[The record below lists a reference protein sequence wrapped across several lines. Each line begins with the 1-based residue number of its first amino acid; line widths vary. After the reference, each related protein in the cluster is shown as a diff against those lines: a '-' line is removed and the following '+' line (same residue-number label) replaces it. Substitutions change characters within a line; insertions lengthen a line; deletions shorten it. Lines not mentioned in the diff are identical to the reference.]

1 VPARPPAKANLEV
14 TAMTAA
20 TAKGPA
26 SGLKRSS
33 VFPRSEVAL
42 VAGWPSVSMSARR
55 LYLPNRDIQSQL
67 YIALGSPILR
77 RVGAP
82 YRDELES
89 LRRENERLRAALWKR
104 GSTYPKLALIL
115 VALDVV
121 LAVVLRPWLNGAN
134 DSRFWTAVSA
144 LAGLGLTAAALAIG
158 RRSLH

>member
-1 VPARPPAKANLEV
+1 
-14 TAMTAA
+14 
-20 TAKGPA
+20 
-26 SGLKRSS
+26 
-33 VFPRSEVAL
+33 
-42 VAGWPSVSMSARR
+42 
-55 LYLPNRDIQSQL
+55 LP
-67 YIALGSPILR
+67 

-89 LRRENERLRAALWKR
+89 LRRENERLRAALSKR

-144 LAGLGLTAAALAIG
+144 LAGLGLAAAALAIG